1 MTQVP
6 SVALEPPS
14 TPPRPSPSRLVG
26 LGAVVM
32 VLIGLLLLYLLTQA
46 TNNQMYEQNY
56 AQLVTVNVVV
66 AGILVL
72 AIVWVGVRL
81 YTRMRQGRFGS
92 RLLV

>member
-6 SVALEPPS
+6 AVPLEPSS
-14 TPPRPSPSRLVG
+14 TLPRRSLSRLVG

-46 TNNQMYEQNY
+46 TNNRQMYEENY
-56 AQLVTVNVVV
+56 AQLFTVNVVV

-81 YTRMRQGRFGS
+81 YT
-92 RLLV
+92 VC